1 LGPFSCHNALFKV
14 KNCTFAPLKHF
25 N

>member
-1 LGPFSCHNALFKV
+1 LGPFSCHNALFKI